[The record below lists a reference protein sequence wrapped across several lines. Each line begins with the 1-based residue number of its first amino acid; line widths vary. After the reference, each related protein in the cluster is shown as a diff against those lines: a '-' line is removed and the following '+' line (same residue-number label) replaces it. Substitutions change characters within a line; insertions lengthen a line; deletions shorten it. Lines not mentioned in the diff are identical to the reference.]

1 MEAISVMQKSEV
13 KWIVALLALIGVYVL
28 LFHNRFAREQ
38 MTIHPSLRPSRQA
51 DATVFSVFFA
61 LNDDFKLTSVKVIP
75 FQGENFNPL
84 GRAVWHLISDSNS
97 VPIRA
102 FGYGQRIKGM
112 KPALQEAQPEPLEA
126 GVVYRLLVEAGSVKA
141 FTDFRARGTDE

>member
-1 MEAISVMQKSEV
+1 MRAVVIMQKSEV
-13 KWIVALLALIGVYVL
+13 KWIAALLVLIGVYVL

-51 DATVFSVFFA
+51 DATVFPVFFA
-61 LNDDFKLTSVKVIP
+61 LNDNFRLTSVKVIP
-75 FQGENFNPL
+75 FQGDKFNPL
-84 GRAVWHLISDSNS
+84 GRPVWQLISDSNS

-102 FGYGQRIKGM
+102 FAYGQRIKGM
-112 KPALQEAQPEPLEA
+112 KPALAGTRPDPLEP

-141 FTDFRARGTDE
+141 SADFRARAIDE